1 MNKKGLFFNLL
12 INIILSL
19 LLLFTCF
26 GVTYFI
32 NENNAKEDLSH
43 YGNDIALKFNSLE
56 DKDLVY
62 NEYKEI
68 LHFRVTIIPLDSN
81 EVVLEVNNI
90 DANPYNEDR
99 LQEMRENLNSYY
111 YKKSNTLK
119 EDVLYYVSSNSRYYV
134 RVGLLR
140 SNIIKASIYVLI
152 FGSILVIILNL
163 LYYFYLRKVYKNNI
177 YLLQNEV
184 SKLTN
189 VINISNDENNED
201 SGNNN
206 ENSNNNSNVLTYN
219 NDEFKVLSETIDNTR
234 ILISETLEKL
244 KIEKERIN
252 YIINNVNEGLIVLN
266 SDKNII
272 MINNF
277 VLNLLNLEKDEILNK
292 SYKYL
297 MFPLKFEE
305 YINSLD
311 NTSSNV
317 SNLSFEEQL
326 SNNKIYEFN
335 FIKTT
340 SYLNGSSPLIIIV
353 INDITKLKEVI
364 KTKKEFFQNSSH
376 ELKSP
381 LTSIIAYSEMIDN
394 KLLTSP
400 EEIENANES
409 ILKNAKRMKE
419 LISNML
425 YLSSLENNNENY
437 TSLEYLNVNDVVNK
451 IIEDN
456 IYKIKSKNI
465 TLNVM
470 MKDNVVL
477 YIDHNDLDTLLRN
490 LIINAIQYDKANGYI
505 EIELTP
511 NFFRI
516 KDDGIGIKESEK
528 DEIFTRFKRSKEALQ
543 VNEEG
548 TGLGLAIVKHVALK
562 YHYKIEVNSKE
573 NEYSEF
579 IIYFNDKKLN

>member
-26 GVTYFI
+26 SVTYFI
-32 NENNAKEDLSH
+32 NENNAKEDLFT
-43 YGNDIALKFNSLE
+43 YGNDIALKFNSTD
-56 DKDLVY
+56 DKDLIY

-99 LQEMRENLNSYY
+99 LEEMKDNLNSYY

-119 EDVLYYVSSNSRYYV
+119 EDVLYYVASNSSYYI

-140 SNIIKASIYVLI
+140 SNIIQASIYVLI
-152 FGSILVIILNL
+152 FGSILVILLNF
-163 LYYFYLRKVYKNNI
+163 LYYLYLQKVYKKNI

-184 SKLTN
+184 NKLSN
-189 VINISNDENNED
+189 IINFNENNLD
-201 SGNNN
+201 ITNNKS
-206 ENSNNNSNVLTYN
+206 SNNINNDVLTYN

-234 ILISETLEKL
+234 LLILDNIKNL
-244 KIEKERIN
+244 KIEKERIR
-252 YIINNVNEGLIVLN
+252 YIINNINEGLIVLN
-266 SDKNII
+266 NDNNVI
-272 MINNF
+272 MINDF
-277 VLNLLNLEKDEILNK
+277 VLKLLNLDKEEILNK

-305 YINSLD
+305 YISSL
-311 NTSSNV
+311 SNV
-317 SNLSFEEQL
+317 SNKDTTLSFEQVL

-335 FIKTT
+335 FIKTS
-340 SYLNGSSPLIIIV
+340 SYLDQNSSIIIIV
-353 INDITKLKEVI
+353 ISDITKLKEMI

-394 KLLTSP
+394 DLLTSK
-400 EEIENANES
+400 EELDNANKS

-425 YLSSLENNNENY
+425 YLSSLENNSENY
-437 TSLEYLNVNDVVNK
+437 TILEYLNVNNVISK
-451 IIEDN
+451 ILEDN
-456 IYKIKSKNI
+456 EYKIKEKNI
-465 TLNVM
+465 TLNLNLKSDVI
-470 MKDNVVL
+470 L

-490 LIINAIQYDKANGYI
+490 LIINAIQYDKNSGHI
-505 EIELTP
+505 EIEL
-511 NFFRI
+511 NNDYFRI
-516 KDDGIGIKESEK
+516 KDDGIGIKDSEK

-579 IIYFNDKKLN
+579 IVYFNEVK

>member
-26 GVTYFI
+26 SVTYFI
-32 NENNAKEDLSH
+32 NENNAKEDLFT
-43 YGNDIALKFNSLE
+43 YGNDIALKFNSTG
-56 DKDLVY
+56 DKDLIY

-99 LQEMRENLNSYY
+99 LEEMKDNLNSYY

-119 EDVLYYVSSNSRYYV
+119 EDVLYYVASNSSYYI

-140 SNIIKASIYVLI
+140 SNIIQASIYVLI
-152 FGSILVIILNL
+152 FGSILVILLNF
-163 LYYFYLRKVYKNNI
+163 LYYLYLQKVYKKNI

-184 SKLTN
+184 NKLSN
-189 VINISNDENNED
+189 VINFNENNLD
-201 SGNNN
+201 ITNNKS
-206 ENSNNNSNVLTYN
+206 SNNINNDVLTYN

-234 ILISETLEKL
+234 LLILDNIKDL
-244 KIEKERIN
+244 KIEKERIR
-252 YIINNVNEGLIVLN
+252 YIINNINEGLIVLN
-266 SDKNII
+266 NDNNVI
-272 MINNF
+272 MINDF
-277 VLNLLNLEKDEILNK
+277 VLKLLNIDKEEILNK
-292 SYKYL
+292 YYKYL

-305 YINSLD
+305 YISSL
-311 NTSSNV
+311 SNV
-317 SNLSFEEQL
+317 SNKDTTLSFEQVL

-335 FIKTT
+335 FIKTS
-340 SYLNGSSPLIIIV
+340 SYLDQNSSIIIIV
-353 INDITKLKEVI
+353 ISEITKLKEMI

-394 KLLTSP
+394 NLLTSK
-400 EEIENANES
+400 EELDNANKS

-425 YLSSLENNNENY
+425 YLSSLENNSENY
-437 TSLEYLNVNDVVNK
+437 TILEYLNVNNVISK
-451 IIEDN
+451 ILEDN
-456 IYKIKSKNI
+456 EYKIKEKNI
-465 TLNVM
+465 TLNLNL
-470 MKDNVVL
+470 KDDVIL

-490 LIINAIQYDKANGYI
+490 LIINAIQYDKNSGHI
-505 EIELTP
+505 EIEL
-511 NFFRI
+511 NNDYFRI
-516 KDDGIGIKESEK
+516 KDDGIGIKDSEK

-579 IIYFNDKKLN
+579 IVYFNEVK

>member
-26 GVTYFI
+26 SVTYFI
-32 NENNAKEDLSH
+32 NENNAKEDLFT
-43 YGNDIALKFNSLE
+43 YGNDIALKFNSTD
-56 DKDLVY
+56 DKDLIY

-99 LQEMRENLNSYY
+99 LEEMKDNLNSYY

-119 EDVLYYVSSNSRYYV
+119 EDVLYYVASNSSYYI

-140 SNIIKASIYVLI
+140 SNIIQASIYVLI
-152 FGSILVIILNL
+152 FGSILVILLNF
-163 LYYFYLRKVYKNNI
+163 LYYLYLQKVYKKNI

-184 SKLTN
+184 NKLSN
-189 VINISNDENNED
+189 VINFNENNLD
-201 SGNNN
+201 ITNNKS
-206 ENSNNNSNVLTYN
+206 SNNINNDVLTYN

-234 ILISETLEKL
+234 LLILDNIKDL
-244 KIEKERIN
+244 KIEKERIR
-252 YIINNVNEGLIVLN
+252 YIINNINEGLIVLN
-266 SDKNII
+266 NDNNVI
-272 MINNF
+272 MINDF
-277 VLNLLNLEKDEILNK
+277 VLKLLNIDKEEILNK
-292 SYKYL
+292 YYKYL

-305 YINSLD
+305 YISSL
-311 NTSSNV
+311 SNV
-317 SNLSFEEQL
+317 SNKDTTLSFEQVL

-335 FIKTT
+335 FIKTS
-340 SYLNGSSPLIIIV
+340 SYLDQNSSIIIIV
-353 INDITKLKEVI
+353 ISDITKLKEMI

-394 KLLTSP
+394 NLLTSK
-400 EEIENANES
+400 EELDNANKS

-425 YLSSLENNNENY
+425 YLSSLENNSENY
-437 TSLEYLNVNDVVNK
+437 TILEYLNVNNVISK
-451 IIEDN
+451 ILEDN
-456 IYKIKSKNI
+456 EYKIKEKNI
-465 TLNVM
+465 TLNLNL
-470 MKDNVVL
+470 KDDVIL

-490 LIINAIQYDKANGYI
+490 LIINAIQYDKNSGHI
-505 EIELTP
+505 EIEL
-511 NFFRI
+511 NNNYFRI
-516 KDDGIGIKESEK
+516 KDDGIGIKDSEK

-579 IIYFNDKKLN
+579 IVYFNEVK

>member
-26 GVTYFI
+26 SVTYFI
-32 NENNAKEDLSH
+32 NENNAKEDLFT
-43 YGNDIALKFNSLE
+43 YGNDIALKFNSTD
-56 DKDLVY
+56 DKDLIY

-99 LQEMRENLNSYY
+99 LEEMKDNLNSYY

-119 EDVLYYVSSNSRYYV
+119 EDVLYYVASNSSYYI

-140 SNIIKASIYVLI
+140 SNIIQASIYVLI
-152 FGSILVIILNL
+152 FGSILVILLNF
-163 LYYFYLRKVYKNNI
+163 LYYLYLQKVYKKNI

-184 SKLTN
+184 NKLSN
-189 VINISNDENNED
+189 VINFNENNLD
-201 SGNNN
+201 ITNNKS
-206 ENSNNNSNVLTYN
+206 SNNINNDVLTYN

-234 ILISETLEKL
+234 LLILDNIKDL
-244 KIEKERIN
+244 KIEKERIR
-252 YIINNVNEGLIVLN
+252 YIINNINEGLIVLN
-266 SDKNII
+266 NDNNVI
-272 MINNF
+272 MINDF
-277 VLNLLNLEKDEILNK
+277 VLKLLNIDKEEILNK
-292 SYKYL
+292 YYKYL

-305 YINSLD
+305 YISSL
-311 NTSSNV
+311 SNV
-317 SNLSFEEQL
+317 SNKDTTLSFEQVL

-335 FIKTT
+335 FIKTS
-340 SYLNGSSPLIIIV
+340 SYLDQNSSIIIIV
-353 INDITKLKEVI
+353 ISDITKLKEMI

-394 KLLTSP
+394 NLLTSK
-400 EEIENANES
+400 EELDNANKS

-425 YLSSLENNNENY
+425 YLSSLENNSENY
-437 TSLEYLNVNDVVNK
+437 TILEYLNVNNVISK
-451 IIEDN
+451 ILEDN
-456 IYKIKSKNI
+456 EYKIKEKNI
-465 TLNVM
+465 TLNLNL
-470 MKDNVVL
+470 KDDVIL

-490 LIINAIQYDKANGYI
+490 LIINAIQYDKNSGHI
-505 EIELTP
+505 EIEL
-511 NFFRI
+511 NNDYFRI
-516 KDDGIGIKESEK
+516 KDDGIGIKDSEK

-579 IIYFNDKKLN
+579 IVYFNEVK

>member
-189 VINISNDENNED
+189 VINISNDENN
-201 SGNNN
+201 S
-206 ENSNNNSNVLTYN
+206 NSNVLTYN

-317 SNLSFEEQL
+317 NNLSFEEQL

-456 IYKIKSKNI
+456 IYKIKEKNI
-465 TLNVM
+465 TLNLNL
-470 MKDNVVL
+470 KDDVIL

-579 IIYFNDKKLN
+579 IVYFNDKLK

>member
-1 MNKKGLFFNLL
+1 MNKRGLFFNLL
-12 INIILSL
+12 INIILSI

-26 GVTYFI
+26 SVTYFI
-32 NENNAKEDLSH
+32 NENNAKEDLFT
-43 YGNDIALKFNSLE
+43 YGNDIALKFNSTD
-56 DKDLVY
+56 DKDLIY

-99 LQEMRENLNSYY
+99 LEEMKDNLNSYY

-119 EDVLYYVSSNSRYYV
+119 EDVLYYVASNSSYYI

-140 SNIIKASIYVLI
+140 SNIIQASIYVLI
-152 FGSILVIILNL
+152 FGSILVILLNF
-163 LYYFYLRKVYKNNI
+163 LYYLYLRKVYKKNI
-177 YLLQNEV
+177 YLLQSEV
-184 SKLTN
+184 NKLSN
-189 VINISNDENNED
+189 IINFNENNLD
-201 SGNNN
+201 ITNNK
-206 ENSNNNSNVLTYN
+206 SNNNINNDVLTYN

-234 ILISETLEKL
+234 LLILDNIKDL
-244 KIEKERIN
+244 KIEKERIR
-252 YIINNVNEGLIVLN
+252 YIINNINEGLIVLN
-266 SDKNII
+266 NDNNVI
-272 MINNF
+272 MINDF
-277 VLNLLNLEKDEILNK
+277 VLKLLNLDKEEILNK

-305 YINSLD
+305 YISSL
-311 NTSSNV
+311 SNV
-317 SNLSFEEQL
+317 SNKDTTLSFEQVL

-335 FIKTT
+335 FIKTS
-340 SYLNGSSPLIIIV
+340 SYLDQNSSIIIIV
-353 INDITKLKEVI
+353 ISDITKLKEMI

-394 KLLTSP
+394 DLLTSK
-400 EEIENANES
+400 EELDNANKS

-425 YLSSLENNNENY
+425 YLSSLENNSENY
-437 TSLEYLNVNDVVNK
+437 TILEYLNVNNVISK
-451 IIEDN
+451 ILEDN
-456 IYKIKSKNI
+456 EYKIKEKNI
-465 TLNVM
+465 TLNLNL
-470 MKDNVVL
+470 KDGVIL

-490 LIINAIQYDKANGYI
+490 LIINAIQYDKNSGHI
-505 EIELTP
+505 EIEL
-511 NFFRI
+511 NDDYFRI
-516 KDDGIGIKESEK
+516 KDDGIGIKDSEK
-528 DEIFTRFKRSKEALQ
+528 EEIFTRFKRSKEALQ

-579 IIYFNDKKLN
+579 IVYFNEVK

>member
-140 SNIIKASIYVLI
+140 SNIIKASVYVLI

-189 VINISNDENNED
+189 VININNDENN
-201 SGNNN
+201 S
-206 ENSNNNSNVLTYN
+206 NSNVLTYN

-277 VLNLLNLEKDEILNK
+277 VLKLLNLEKDEILNK

-317 SNLSFEEQL
+317 NNLSFEEQL

-465 TLNVM
+465 TLNIM

-579 IIYFNDKKLN
+579 IVYFNDKLK

>member
-189 VINISNDENNED
+189 VINISN
-201 SGNNN
+201 N

-317 SNLSFEEQL
+317 NNLSFEEQL

-490 LIINAIQYDKANGYI
+490 LIINAIQYDKTNGYI

-579 IIYFNDKKLN
+579 IVYFNDKLK

>member
-26 GVTYFI
+26 SVTYFI
-32 NENNAKEDLSH
+32 NENNAKEDLFT
-43 YGNDIALKFNSLE
+43 YGNDIALKFNSTD
-56 DKDLVY
+56 DKDLIY

-99 LQEMRENLNSYY
+99 LEEMKDNLNSYY

-119 EDVLYYVSSNSRYYV
+119 EDVLYYVASNSSYYI

-140 SNIIKASIYVLI
+140 SNIIQASIYVLI
-152 FGSILVIILNL
+152 FGSILVILLNF
-163 LYYFYLRKVYKNNI
+163 LYYLYLQKVYKKNI

-184 SKLTN
+184 NKLSN
-189 VINISNDENNED
+189 VINFNENNLD
-201 SGNNN
+201 ITNNKS
-206 ENSNNNSNVLTYN
+206 SNNINNDVLTYN

-234 ILISETLEKL
+234 LLILDNIKDL
-244 KIEKERIN
+244 KIEKERIR
-252 YIINNVNEGLIVLN
+252 YIINNINEGLIVLN
-266 SDKNII
+266 NDNNVI
-272 MINNF
+272 MINDF
-277 VLNLLNLEKDEILNK
+277 VLKLLNIDKEEILNK
-292 SYKYL
+292 YYKYL

-305 YINSLD
+305 YISSL
-311 NTSSNV
+311 SNV
-317 SNLSFEEQL
+317 SNKDTTLSFEQLL

-335 FIKTT
+335 FIKTS
-340 SYLNGSSPLIIIV
+340 SYLDQNSSIIIIV
-353 INDITKLKEVI
+353 ISDITKLKEMI

-394 KLLTSP
+394 NILTSK
-400 EEIENANES
+400 EELDNANKS

-425 YLSSLENNNENY
+425 YLSSLENNSENY
-437 TSLEYLNVNDVVNK
+437 TILEYLNVNNVISK
-451 IIEDN
+451 ILEDN
-456 IYKIKSKNI
+456 EYKIKEKNI
-465 TLNVM
+465 TLNLNL
-470 MKDNVVL
+470 KDDVIL

-490 LIINAIQYDKANGYI
+490 LIINAIQYDKNSGHI
-505 EIELTP
+505 EIEL
-511 NFFRI
+511 NNDYFRI
-516 KDDGIGIKESEK
+516 KDDGIGIKDSEK

-579 IIYFNDKKLN
+579 IVYFNEVK

>member
-26 GVTYFI
+26 SVTYFI
-32 NENNAKEDLSH
+32 NENNAKEDLFT
-43 YGNDIALKFNSLE
+43 YGNDIALKFNSTD
-56 DKDLVY
+56 DKDLIY

-99 LQEMRENLNSYY
+99 LEEMKDNLNSYY

-119 EDVLYYVSSNSRYYV
+119 EDVLYYVASNSSYYI
-134 RVGLLR
+134 RVGLLK
-140 SNIIKASIYVLI
+140 SNIIQASIYVLI
-152 FGSILVIILNL
+152 FGSILVILLNFF
-163 LYYFYLRKVYKNNI
+163 YYLYLRKVYKKNI

-184 SKLTN
+184 NKLSN
-189 VINISNDENNED
+189 VINFNENNLD
-201 SGNNN
+201 ITNNKS
-206 ENSNNNSNVLTYN
+206 SNNINNNVLTYN

-234 ILISETLEKL
+234 LLILDNIKNL
-244 KIEKERIN
+244 KIEKERIR
-252 YIINNVNEGLIVLN
+252 YIINNINEGLIVLN
-266 SDKNII
+266 NDNNVI
-272 MINNF
+272 MINDF
-277 VLNLLNLEKDEILNK
+277 VLKLLNIDKEEILNK

-305 YINSLD
+305 YISSL
-311 NTSSNV
+311 SNV
-317 SNLSFEEQL
+317 SNKDTTLSFEQVL

-335 FIKTT
+335 FIKTS
-340 SYLNGSSPLIIIV
+340 SYLDQNSSIIIIV
-353 INDITKLKEVI
+353 ISDITKLKEMI

-394 KLLTSP
+394 DLLTSK
-400 EEIENANES
+400 EELDNANKS

-425 YLSSLENNNENY
+425 YLSSLENNSENY
-437 TSLEYLNVNDVVNK
+437 TILEYLNVNNVISK
-451 IIEDN
+451 ILEDN
-456 IYKIKSKNI
+456 EYKIKEKNI
-465 TLNVM
+465 TLNLNLKSDVI
-470 MKDNVVL
+470 L

-490 LIINAIQYDKANGYI
+490 LIINAIQYDKNSGHI
-505 EIELTP
+505 EIEL
-511 NFFRI
+511 NNDYFRI
-516 KDDGIGIKESEK
+516 KDDGIGIKDSEK

-548 TGLGLAIVKHVALK
+548 TGLGLAIVKHAALK

-579 IIYFNDKKLN
+579 IVYFNELK

>member
-1 MNKKGLFFNLL
+1 MNKRGLFFNLL

-26 GVTYFI
+26 SVTYFI
-32 NENNAKEDLSH
+32 NENNAKEDLFT
-43 YGNDIALKFNSLE
+43 YGNDIALKFTSTD
-56 DKDLVY
+56 DKDLIY

-90 DANPYNEDR
+90 DVNPYNEDR
-99 LQEMRENLNSYY
+99 LEEMKDNLNSYY

-119 EDVLYYVSSNSRYYV
+119 EDVLYYVASNSSYYI

-140 SNIIKASIYVLI
+140 SNIIQASIYVLI
-152 FGSILVIILNL
+152 FGSILVILLNF
-163 LYYFYLRKVYKNNI
+163 LYYLYLRKVYKKNI

-184 SKLTN
+184 NKLSN
-189 VINISNDENNED
+189 IINFNENNLYIT
-201 SGNNN
+201 NNKS
-206 ENSNNNSNVLTYN
+206 SNNINNDVLTYN

-234 ILISETLEKL
+234 LLILDNIKNL
-244 KIEKERIN
+244 KIEKERIR
-252 YIINNVNEGLIVLN
+252 YIINNINEGLIVLN
-266 SDKNII
+266 NDNNVI
-272 MINNF
+272 MINDF
-277 VLNLLNLEKDEILNK
+277 VLKLLNIDKEEIINK
-292 SYKYL
+292 YYKYL

-305 YINSLD
+305 YISSL
-311 NTSSNV
+311 SNV
-317 SNLSFEEQL
+317 SNKDTTLSFEQVL

-335 FIKTT
+335 FIKTS
-340 SYLNGSSPLIIIV
+340 SYLDQNSSIIIIV
-353 INDITKLKEVI
+353 ISDITKLKEMI

-394 KLLTSP
+394 NLLTSK
-400 EEIENANES
+400 EELDNANKS

-425 YLSSLENNNENY
+425 YLSSLENNSENY
-437 TSLEYLNVNDVVNK
+437 TILEYLNVNNVISK
-451 IIEDN
+451 ILEDN
-456 IYKIKSKNI
+456 EYKIKEKNI
-465 TLNVM
+465 TLNLNL
-470 MKDNVVL
+470 KDDVIL

-490 LIINAIQYDKANGYI
+490 LIINAIQYDKNSGHI
-505 EIELTP
+505 EIEL
-511 NFFRI
+511 NNDYFRI
-516 KDDGIGIKESEK
+516 KDDGIGIKDSEK

-579 IIYFNDKKLN
+579 IVYFNEVK

>member
-26 GVTYFI
+26 SVTYFI
-32 NENNAKEDLSH
+32 NENNAKEDLLT
-43 YGNDIALKFNSLE
+43 YGNDIALKFNSTD
-56 DKDLVY
+56 DKDLIY
-62 NEYKEI
+62 NEYKET

-99 LQEMRENLNSYY
+99 LEEMKDNLNSYY

-119 EDVLYYVSSNSRYYV
+119 EDVLYYVASNSSYYI

-140 SNIIKASIYVLI
+140 SNIIQASIYVLI
-152 FGSILVIILNL
+152 FGSILVILLNF
-163 LYYFYLRKVYKNNI
+163 LYYLYLQKVYKKNI

-184 SKLTN
+184 NKLSN
-189 VINISNDENNED
+189 VINFNENNLD
-201 SGNNN
+201 ITNNKS
-206 ENSNNNSNVLTYN
+206 SNNINNDVLTYN

-234 ILISETLEKL
+234 LLILDNIKDL
-244 KIEKERIN
+244 KIEKERIR
-252 YIINNVNEGLIVLN
+252 YIINNINEGLIVLN
-266 SDKNII
+266 NDNNVI
-272 MINNF
+272 MINDF
-277 VLNLLNLEKDEILNK
+277 VLKLLNIDKEEILNK
-292 SYKYL
+292 YYKYL

-305 YINSLD
+305 YISSL
-311 NTSSNV
+311 SNV
-317 SNLSFEEQL
+317 SNKDTTLSFEQVL

-335 FIKTT
+335 FIKTS
-340 SYLNGSSPLIIIV
+340 SYLDQNSSIIIIV
-353 INDITKLKEVI
+353 ISDITKLKEMI

-394 KLLTSP
+394 NLLTGK
-400 EEIENANES
+400 EELDNANKS

-425 YLSSLENNNENY
+425 YLSSLENNSENY
-437 TSLEYLNVNDVVNK
+437 TILEYLNVNNVISK
-451 IIEDN
+451 ILEDN
-456 IYKIKSKNI
+456 EYKIKEKNI
-465 TLNVM
+465 TLNLNL
-470 MKDNVVL
+470 KDDVIL

-490 LIINAIQYDKANGYI
+490 LIINAIQYDKNSGHI
-505 EIELTP
+505 EIEL
-511 NFFRI
+511 NNDYFRI
-516 KDDGIGIKESEK
+516 KDDGIGIKDSEK

-579 IIYFNDKKLN
+579 IVYFNEVK

>member
-26 GVTYFI
+26 SVTYFI
-32 NENNAKEDLSH
+32 NENNAKEDLFT
-43 YGNDIALKFNSLE
+43 YGNDIALKFNSTD
-56 DKDLVY
+56 DKDLIY

-99 LQEMRENLNSYY
+99 LEEMKDNLNSYY

-119 EDVLYYVSSNSRYYV
+119 EDVLYYVASNSSYYI

-140 SNIIKASIYVLI
+140 SNIIQASIYVLI
-152 FGSILVIILNL
+152 FGSILVILLNF
-163 LYYFYLRKVYKNNI
+163 LYYLYLQKVYKKNI

-184 SKLTN
+184 NKLSN
-189 VINISNDENNED
+189 VINFNENNLD
-201 SGNNN
+201 ITNNK
-206 ENSNNNSNVLTYN
+206 SNNNINNDVLTYN

-234 ILISETLEKL
+234 LLILDNIKDL
-244 KIEKERIN
+244 KIEKERIR
-252 YIINNVNEGLIVLN
+252 YIINNINEGLIVLN
-266 SDKNII
+266 NDNNVI
-272 MINNF
+272 MINDF
-277 VLNLLNLEKDEILNK
+277 VLKLLNIDKEEILNK
-292 SYKYL
+292 YYKYL

-305 YINSLD
+305 YISSL
-311 NTSSNV
+311 SNV
-317 SNLSFEEQL
+317 SNKDTTLSFEQVL

-335 FIKTT
+335 FIKTS
-340 SYLNGSSPLIIIV
+340 SYLDQNSSIIIIV
-353 INDITKLKEVI
+353 ISDITKLKEMI

-394 KLLTSP
+394 NLLTSK
-400 EEIENANES
+400 EELDNANKS

-425 YLSSLENNNENY
+425 YLSSLENNSENY
-437 TSLEYLNVNDVVNK
+437 TILEYLNVNNVISK
-451 IIEDN
+451 ILEDN
-456 IYKIKSKNI
+456 EYKIKEKNI
-465 TLNVM
+465 TLNLNL
-470 MKDNVVL
+470 KDDVIL

-490 LIINAIQYDKANGYI
+490 LIINAIQYDKNSGHI
-505 EIELTP
+505 EIEL
-511 NFFRI
+511 NNDYFRI
-516 KDDGIGIKESEK
+516 KDDGIGIKDSEK

-579 IIYFNDKKLN
+579 IVYFNEVK

>member
-26 GVTYFI
+26 SVTYFI
-32 NENNAKEDLSH
+32 NENNAKEDLFT
-43 YGNDIALKFNSLE
+43 YGNDIALKFNSTD
-56 DKDLVY
+56 DKDLIY

-99 LQEMRENLNSYY
+99 LEEMKDNLNSYY

-119 EDVLYYVSSNSRYYV
+119 EDVLYYVASNSSYYI

-140 SNIIKASIYVLI
+140 SNIIQASIYVLI
-152 FGSILVIILNL
+152 FGSILVILLNF
-163 LYYFYLRKVYKNNI
+163 LYYLYLQKVYKKNI

-184 SKLTN
+184 NKLSN
-189 VINISNDENNED
+189 VINFNENNLD
-201 SGNNN
+201 ITNNKS
-206 ENSNNNSNVLTYN
+206 SNNINNDVLTYN

-234 ILISETLEKL
+234 LLILDNIKDL
-244 KIEKERIN
+244 KIEKERIR
-252 YIINNVNEGLIVLN
+252 YIINNINEGLIVLN
-266 SDKNII
+266 NDNNVI
-272 MINNF
+272 MINDF
-277 VLNLLNLEKDEILNK
+277 VLKLLNIDKEEILNK
-292 SYKYL
+292 YYKYL

-305 YINSLD
+305 YISSL
-311 NTSSNV
+311 SNV
-317 SNLSFEEQL
+317 SNKDTTLSFEQIL

-335 FIKTT
+335 FIKTS
-340 SYLNGSSPLIIIV
+340 SYLDQNSSIIIIV
-353 INDITKLKEVI
+353 ISDITKLKEMI

-394 KLLTSP
+394 NLLTSK
-400 EEIENANES
+400 EELDNANKS

-425 YLSSLENNNENY
+425 YLSSLENNSENY
-437 TSLEYLNVNDVVNK
+437 TILEYLNVNNVISK
-451 IIEDN
+451 ILEDN
-456 IYKIKSKNI
+456 EYKIKEKNI
-465 TLNVM
+465 TLNLNL
-470 MKDNVVL
+470 KDDVIL

-490 LIINAIQYDKANGYI
+490 LIINAIQYDKNSGHI
-505 EIELTP
+505 EIEL
-511 NFFRI
+511 NNDYFRI
-516 KDDGIGIKESEK
+516 KDDGIGIKDSEK

-579 IIYFNDKKLN
+579 IVYFNEVK

>member
-26 GVTYFI
+26 SVTYFI
-32 NENNAKEDLSH
+32 NENNAKEDLFT
-43 YGNDIALKFNSLE
+43 YGNDIALKFNSTD
-56 DKDLVY
+56 DKDLIY

-99 LQEMRENLNSYY
+99 LEEMKDNLNSYY

-119 EDVLYYVSSNSRYYV
+119 EDVLYYVASNSSYYI

-140 SNIIKASIYVLI
+140 SNIIQASIYVLI
-152 FGSILVIILNL
+152 FGSILVILLNF
-163 LYYFYLRKVYKNNI
+163 LYYLYLQKVYKKNI

-184 SKLTN
+184 NKLSN
-189 VINISNDENNED
+189 VINFNENNLD
-201 SGNNN
+201 ITNNKS
-206 ENSNNNSNVLTYN
+206 SNNINNNVLTYN

-234 ILISETLEKL
+234 LLILDNIKNL
-244 KIEKERIN
+244 KIEKERIR
-252 YIINNVNEGLIVLN
+252 YIINNINEGLIVLN
-266 SDKNII
+266 NDNNVI
-272 MINNF
+272 MINDF
-277 VLNLLNLEKDEILNK
+277 VLKLLNIDKEEILNK

-305 YINSLD
+305 YISSL
-311 NTSSNV
+311 SNV
-317 SNLSFEEQL
+317 SNKDTTLSFEQVL

-335 FIKTT
+335 FIKTS
-340 SYLNGSSPLIIIV
+340 SYLDQNSSIIIIV
-353 INDITKLKEVI
+353 ISDITKLKEMI

-394 KLLTSP
+394 DLLTSK
-400 EEIENANES
+400 EELDNANKS

-425 YLSSLENNNENY
+425 YLSSLENNSENY
-437 TSLEYLNVNDVVNK
+437 TILEYLNVNNVISK
-451 IIEDN
+451 ILEDN
-456 IYKIKSKNI
+456 EYKIKEKNI
-465 TLNVM
+465 TLNLNL
-470 MKDNVVL
+470 KDDVIL

-490 LIINAIQYDKANGYI
+490 LIINAIQYDKNSGHI
-505 EIELTP
+505 EIEL
-511 NFFRI
+511 NNDYFRI
-516 KDDGIGIKESEK
+516 KDDGIGIKDSEK

-579 IIYFNDKKLN
+579 IVYFNELK

>member
-26 GVTYFI
+26 SVTYFI
-32 NENNAKEDLSH
+32 NENNAKEDLFT
-43 YGNDIALKFNSLE
+43 YGNDIALKFNSTD
-56 DKDLVY
+56 DKDLIC

-99 LQEMRENLNSYY
+99 LEEMKDNLNSYY

-119 EDVLYYVSSNSRYYV
+119 EDVLYYVASNSSYYI

-140 SNIIKASIYVLI
+140 SNIIQASIYVLI
-152 FGSILVIILNL
+152 FGSILVILLNF
-163 LYYFYLRKVYKNNI
+163 LYYLYLQKVYKKNI

-184 SKLTN
+184 NKLSN
-189 VINISNDENNED
+189 VINFNENNLD
-201 SGNNN
+201 ITNNKS
-206 ENSNNNSNVLTYN
+206 SNNINNDVLTYN

-234 ILISETLEKL
+234 LLILDNIKDL
-244 KIEKERIN
+244 KIEKERIR
-252 YIINNVNEGLIVLN
+252 YIINNINEGLIVLN
-266 SDKNII
+266 NDNNVI
-272 MINNF
+272 MINDF
-277 VLNLLNLEKDEILNK
+277 VLKLLNIDKEEILNK
-292 SYKYL
+292 YYKYL

-305 YINSLD
+305 YISSL
-311 NTSSNV
+311 SNV
-317 SNLSFEEQL
+317 SNKDTTLSFEQVL

-335 FIKTT
+335 FIKTS
-340 SYLNGSSPLIIIV
+340 SYLDQNSSIIIIV
-353 INDITKLKEVI
+353 ISDITKLKEMI

-394 KLLTSP
+394 NLLTSK
-400 EEIENANES
+400 EELDNANKS

-425 YLSSLENNNENY
+425 YLSSLENNSENY
-437 TSLEYLNVNDVVNK
+437 TILEYLNVNNVISK
-451 IIEDN
+451 ILEDN
-456 IYKIKSKNI
+456 EYKIKEKNI
-465 TLNVM
+465 TLNLNL
-470 MKDNVVL
+470 KDDVIL

-490 LIINAIQYDKANGYI
+490 LIINAIQYDKNSGHI
-505 EIELTP
+505 EIEL
-511 NFFRI
+511 NNDYFRI
-516 KDDGIGIKESEK
+516 KDDGIGIKDSEK

-579 IIYFNDKKLN
+579 IVYFNEVK

>member
-119 EDVLYYVSSNSRYYV
+119 EDVLYYVSSNSMYYV

-177 YLLQNEV
+177 YLLQSEV

-189 VINISNDENNED
+189 VININNDENN
-201 SGNNN
+201 S
-206 ENSNNNSNVLTYN
+206 NSNVLTYN

-317 SNLSFEEQL
+317 NNLSFEEQL

-490 LIINAIQYDKANGYI
+490 LIINAIQYDKTNGYI

>member
-26 GVTYFI
+26 SVTYFI
-32 NENNAKEDLSH
+32 NENNAKEDLFT
-43 YGNDIALKFNSLE
+43 YGNDIALKFNSTD
-56 DKDLVY
+56 DKDLIY

-99 LQEMRENLNSYY
+99 LEEMKDNLNSYY

-119 EDVLYYVSSNSRYYV
+119 EDVLYYVASNSSYYI
-134 RVGLLR
+134 RVGLLK
-140 SNIIKASIYVLI
+140 SNIIQASIYVLI
-152 FGSILVIILNL
+152 FGSILVILLNFF
-163 LYYFYLRKVYKNNI
+163 YYLYLRKVYKKNI

-184 SKLTN
+184 NKLSN
-189 VINISNDENNED
+189 IINFNENNLD
-201 SGNNN
+201 ITNNKS
-206 ENSNNNSNVLTYN
+206 SNNINNDVLTYN

-234 ILISETLEKL
+234 LLILDNIKNL
-244 KIEKERIN
+244 KIEKERIR
-252 YIINNVNEGLIVLN
+252 YIINNINEGLIVLN
-266 SDKNII
+266 NDNNVI
-272 MINNF
+272 MINDF
-277 VLNLLNLEKDEILNK
+277 VLKLLNIDKEEILNK

-305 YINSLD
+305 YISSL
-311 NTSSNV
+311 SNV
-317 SNLSFEEQL
+317 SNKDTTLSFEQVL

-335 FIKTT
+335 FIKTS
-340 SYLNGSSPLIIIV
+340 SYLDQNSSIIIIV
-353 INDITKLKEVI
+353 ISDITKLKEMI

-394 KLLTSP
+394 DLLTSK
-400 EEIENANES
+400 EELDNANKS

-425 YLSSLENNNENY
+425 YLSSLENNSENY
-437 TSLEYLNVNDVVNK
+437 TILEYLNVNNVISK
-451 IIEDN
+451 ILEDN
-456 IYKIKSKNI
+456 EYKIKEKNI
-465 TLNVM
+465 TLNLNLKSDVI
-470 MKDNVVL
+470 L

-490 LIINAIQYDKANGYI
+490 LIINAIQYDKNSGHI
-505 EIELTP
+505 EIEL
-511 NFFRI
+511 NNDYFRI
-516 KDDGIGIKESEK
+516 KDDGIGIKDSEK

-548 TGLGLAIVKHVALK
+548 TGLGLAIVKHAALK

-579 IIYFNDKKLN
+579 IVYFNEVK

>member
-26 GVTYFI
+26 SVTYFI
-32 NENNAKEDLSH
+32 NENNAKEDLFT
-43 YGNDIALKFNSLE
+43 YGNDIALKFNSTN
-56 DKDLVY
+56 DKDLIY

-99 LQEMRENLNSYY
+99 LEEMKDNLNSYY

-119 EDVLYYVSSNSRYYV
+119 EDVLYYVASNSSYYI

-140 SNIIKASIYVLI
+140 SNIIQASIYVLI
-152 FGSILVIILNL
+152 FGSILVILLNF
-163 LYYFYLRKVYKNNI
+163 LYYLYLQKVYKKNI

-184 SKLTN
+184 NKLSN
-189 VINISNDENNED
+189 VINFNENNLD
-201 SGNNN
+201 ITNNKS
-206 ENSNNNSNVLTYN
+206 SNNINNDVLTYN

-234 ILISETLEKL
+234 LLILDNIKDL
-244 KIEKERIN
+244 KIEKERIR
-252 YIINNVNEGLIVLN
+252 YIINNINEGLIVLN
-266 SDKNII
+266 NDNNVI
-272 MINNF
+272 MINDF
-277 VLNLLNLEKDEILNK
+277 VLKLLNIDKEEILNK
-292 SYKYL
+292 YYKYL

-305 YINSLD
+305 YISSL
-311 NTSSNV
+311 SNV
-317 SNLSFEEQL
+317 SNKDTALSFEQVL

-335 FIKTT
+335 FIKTS
-340 SYLNGSSPLIIIV
+340 SYLDQNSSIIIIV
-353 INDITKLKEVI
+353 ISDITKLKEMI

-394 KLLTSP
+394 NLLTSK
-400 EEIENANES
+400 EELDNANKS

-425 YLSSLENNNENY
+425 YLSSLENNSENY
-437 TSLEYLNVNDVVNK
+437 TILEYLNVNNVISK
-451 IIEDN
+451 ILEDN
-456 IYKIKSKNI
+456 EYKIKEKNI
-465 TLNVM
+465 TLNLNL
-470 MKDNVVL
+470 KDDVIL

-490 LIINAIQYDKANGYI
+490 LIINAIQYDKNSGHI
-505 EIELTP
+505 EIEL
-511 NFFRI
+511 NNDYFRI
-516 KDDGIGIKESEK
+516 KDDGIGIKDSEK

-579 IIYFNDKKLN
+579 IVYFNEVK

>member
-26 GVTYFI
+26 SVTYFI
-32 NENNAKEDLSH
+32 NENNAKEDLFT
-43 YGNDIALKFNSLE
+43 YGNDIALKFNSTD
-56 DKDLVY
+56 DKDLIY

-99 LQEMRENLNSYY
+99 LEEMKDNLNSYY

-119 EDVLYYVSSNSRYYV
+119 EDVLYYVTSNSSYYI

-140 SNIIKASIYVLI
+140 SNIIQASIYVLI
-152 FGSILVIILNL
+152 FGSILVILLNF
-163 LYYFYLRKVYKNNI
+163 LYYLYLQKVYKKNI

-184 SKLTN
+184 NKLSN
-189 VINISNDENNED
+189 VINFNENNLD
-201 SGNNN
+201 ITNNK
-206 ENSNNNSNVLTYN
+206 SNNNINNDVLTYN

-234 ILISETLEKL
+234 LLILDNIKDL
-244 KIEKERIN
+244 KIEKERIR
-252 YIINNVNEGLIVLN
+252 YIINNINEGLIVLN
-266 SDKNII
+266 NDNNVI
-272 MINNF
+272 MINDF
-277 VLNLLNLEKDEILNK
+277 VLKLLNIDKEEIINK
-292 SYKYL
+292 YYKYL

-305 YINSLD
+305 YISSL
-311 NTSSNV
+311 SNV
-317 SNLSFEEQL
+317 SNKDTTLSFEQVL

-335 FIKTT
+335 FIKTS
-340 SYLNGSSPLIIIV
+340 SYLDQNSSIIIIV
-353 INDITKLKEVI
+353 ISDITKLKEMI

-394 KLLTSP
+394 NLLTSK
-400 EEIENANES
+400 EELDNANKS

-425 YLSSLENNNENY
+425 YLSSLENNSENY
-437 TSLEYLNVNDVVNK
+437 TILEYLNVNNVISK
-451 IIEDN
+451 ILEDN
-456 IYKIKSKNI
+456 EYKIKEKNI
-465 TLNVM
+465 TLNLNL
-470 MKDNVVL
+470 KDDVIL

-490 LIINAIQYDKANGYI
+490 LIINAIQYDKNSGHI
-505 EIELTP
+505 EIEL
-511 NFFRI
+511 NNDYFRI
-516 KDDGIGIKESEK
+516 KDDGIGIKDSEK

-579 IIYFNDKKLN
+579 IVYFNEVK

>member
-26 GVTYFI
+26 SVTYFI
-32 NENNAKEDLSH
+32 NENNAKEDLFT
-43 YGNDIALKFNSLE
+43 YGNDIALKFNSTD
-56 DKDLVY
+56 DKDLIY

-99 LQEMRENLNSYY
+99 LEEMKDNLNSYY

-119 EDVLYYVSSNSRYYV
+119 EDVLYYVTSNSSYYI

-140 SNIIKASIYVLI
+140 SNIIQASIYVLI
-152 FGSILVIILNL
+152 FGSILVILLNF
-163 LYYFYLRKVYKNNI
+163 LYYLYLQKVYKKNI

-184 SKLTN
+184 NKLSN
-189 VINISNDENNED
+189 VINFNENNLD
-201 SGNNN
+201 ITNNKS
-206 ENSNNNSNVLTYN
+206 SNNINNDVLTYN

-234 ILISETLEKL
+234 LLILDNIKDL
-244 KIEKERIN
+244 KIEKERIR
-252 YIINNVNEGLIVLN
+252 YIINNINEGLIVLN
-266 SDKNII
+266 NDNNVI
-272 MINNF
+272 MINDF
-277 VLNLLNLEKDEILNK
+277 VLKLLNIDKEEILNK
-292 SYKYL
+292 YYKYL

-305 YINSLD
+305 YISSL
-311 NTSSNV
+311 SNV
-317 SNLSFEEQL
+317 SNKDTTLSFEQVL

-335 FIKTT
+335 FIKTS
-340 SYLNGSSPLIIIV
+340 SYLDQNSSIIIIV
-353 INDITKLKEVI
+353 ISDITKLKEMI

-394 KLLTSP
+394 NLLTSK
-400 EEIENANES
+400 EELDNANKS

-425 YLSSLENNNENY
+425 YLSSLENNSENY
-437 TSLEYLNVNDVVNK
+437 TILEYLNVNNVISK
-451 IIEDN
+451 ILEDN
-456 IYKIKSKNI
+456 EYKIKEKNI
-465 TLNVM
+465 TLNLNL
-470 MKDNVVL
+470 KDDVIL

-490 LIINAIQYDKANGYI
+490 LIINAIQYDKNSGHI
-505 EIELTP
+505 EIEL
-511 NFFRI
+511 NNDYFRI
-516 KDDGIGIKESEK
+516 KDDGIGIKDSEK

-579 IIYFNDKKLN
+579 IVYFNEVK

>member
-26 GVTYFI
+26 SVTYFI
-32 NENNAKEDLSH
+32 NENNAKEDLFT
-43 YGNDIALKFNSLE
+43 YGNDIALKFNSTD
-56 DKDLVY
+56 DKDLIY

-99 LQEMRENLNSYY
+99 LEEMKDNLNSYY

-119 EDVLYYVSSNSRYYV
+119 EDVLYYVASNSSYYI
-134 RVGLLR
+134 RVGLLK
-140 SNIIKASIYVLI
+140 SNIIQASIYVLI
-152 FGSILVIILNL
+152 FGSILVILLNF
-163 LYYFYLRKVYKNNI
+163 LYYLYLQKVYKKNI

-184 SKLTN
+184 NKLSN
-189 VINISNDENNED
+189 VINFNENNLD
-201 SGNNN
+201 ITNNKS
-206 ENSNNNSNVLTYN
+206 SNNINNDVLTYN

-234 ILISETLEKL
+234 LLILDNIKDL
-244 KIEKERIN
+244 KIEKERIR
-252 YIINNVNEGLIVLN
+252 YIINNINEGLIVLN
-266 SDKNII
+266 NDNNVI
-272 MINNF
+272 MINDF
-277 VLNLLNLEKDEILNK
+277 VLKLLNIDKEEILNK
-292 SYKYL
+292 YYKYL

-305 YINSLD
+305 YISSL
-311 NTSSNV
+311 SNV
-317 SNLSFEEQL
+317 SNKDTTLSFEQVL

-335 FIKTT
+335 FIKTS
-340 SYLNGSSPLIIIV
+340 SYLDQNSSIIIIV
-353 INDITKLKEVI
+353 ISDITKLKEMI

-394 KLLTSP
+394 NLLTSK
-400 EEIENANES
+400 EELDNANKS

-425 YLSSLENNNENY
+425 YLSSLENNSENY
-437 TSLEYLNVNDVVNK
+437 TILEYLNVNNVISK
-451 IIEDN
+451 ILEDN
-456 IYKIKSKNI
+456 EYKIKEKNI
-465 TLNVM
+465 TLNLNL
-470 MKDNVVL
+470 KDDVIL

-490 LIINAIQYDKANGYI
+490 LIINAIQYDKNSGHI
-505 EIELTP
+505 EIEL
-511 NFFRI
+511 NNDYFRI
-516 KDDGIGIKESEK
+516 KDDGIGIKDSEK

-579 IIYFNDKKLN
+579 IVYFNEVK

>member
-26 GVTYFI
+26 SVTYFI
-32 NENNAKEDLSH
+32 NENNAKEDLST
-43 YGNDIALKFNSLE
+43 YGNDIALKFNSTD
-56 DKDLVY
+56 DKDLIY

-99 LQEMRENLNSYY
+99 LEEMKDNLNSYY

-119 EDVLYYVSSNSRYYV
+119 EDVLYYVASNSSYYI
-134 RVGLLR
+134 RVGLLK
-140 SNIIKASIYVLI
+140 SNIIQASIYVLI
-152 FGSILVIILNL
+152 FGSILVILLNF
-163 LYYFYLRKVYKNNI
+163 LYYLYLQKVYKKNI

-184 SKLTN
+184 NKLSN
-189 VINISNDENNED
+189 IINYNENNLD
-201 SGNNN
+201 ITNNKS
-206 ENSNNNSNVLTYN
+206 SNNINNDVLTYN

-234 ILISETLEKL
+234 LLILDNIKDL
-244 KIEKERIN
+244 KIEKERIR
-252 YIINNVNEGLIVLN
+252 YIINNINEGLIVLN
-266 SDKNII
+266 NDNNVI
-272 MINNF
+272 MINDF
-277 VLNLLNLEKDEILNK
+277 VLKLLNLDKEEILNK

-305 YINSLD
+305 YISSL
-311 NTSSNV
+311 SNV
-317 SNLSFEEQL
+317 SNKDTTLSFEQVL

-335 FIKTT
+335 FIKTS
-340 SYLNGSSPLIIIV
+340 SYLDQNASIIIIV
-353 INDITKLKEVI
+353 ISDITKLKEMI

-394 KLLTSP
+394 DLLTSK
-400 EEIENANES
+400 EELDNANKS

-425 YLSSLENNNENY
+425 YLSSLENNSENY
-437 TSLEYLNVNDVVNK
+437 TILEYLNVNNVISK
-451 IIEDN
+451 ILEDN
-456 IYKIKSKNI
+456 EYKIKEKNI
-465 TLNVM
+465 TLNLNL
-470 MKDNVVL
+470 KDDVIL

-490 LIINAIQYDKANGYI
+490 LIINAIQYDKNSGHI
-505 EIELTP
+505 EIEL
-511 NFFRI
+511 NNDYFRI
-516 KDDGIGIKESEK
+516 KDDGIGIKDSEK

-579 IIYFNDKKLN
+579 IVYFNEVK

>member
-81 EVVLEVNNI
+81 EVVLEVNDI

-119 EDVLYYVSSNSRYYV
+119 EDVFYYVSSNSRYYV

-177 YLLQNEV
+177 FLLQNEV

-189 VINISNDENNED
+189 VINISNDENN
-201 SGNNN
+201 S
-206 ENSNNNSNVLTYN
+206 NSNVLTYN

-244 KIEKERIN
+244 KVEKERIN

-317 SNLSFEEQL
+317 NNLSFEEQL

-465 TLNVM
+465 TLNIM

-562 YHYKIEVNSKE
+562 YHYKIEVNSKG

-579 IIYFNDKKLN
+579 IIYFNNKKLN

>member
-177 YLLQNEV
+177 YLLQSEV

-189 VINISNDENNED
+189 VINISNDKNNED
-201 SGNNN
+201 SSNNN
-206 ENSNNNSNVLTYN
+206 ENSNVLTYN

-317 SNLSFEEQL
+317 NNLSFEEQL

-490 LIINAIQYDKANGYI
+490 LIINAIQYDKTNGYI

-579 IIYFNDKKLN
+579 IVYFNDKLK

>member
-43 YGNDIALKFNSLE
+43 YGNNIALKFNSLE

-119 EDVLYYVSSNSRYYV
+119 EDVLYYVSSNSMYYV

-189 VINISNDENNED
+189 VINISNDENDED

-244 KIEKERIN
+244 KVEKERIN

-305 YINSLD
+305 YINSFD

-317 SNLSFEEQL
+317 NNLSFEEQL

-394 KLLTSP
+394 KLLASP
-400 EEIENANES
+400 EEIENANKS

-490 LIINAIQYDKANGYI
+490 LIINAIQYDKTNGYI

-579 IIYFNDKKLN
+579 IVYFNDKLK

>member
-189 VINISNDENNED
+189 VINISNDENN
-201 SGNNN
+201 G
-206 ENSNNNSNVLTYN
+206 NSNVLAYN

-317 SNLSFEEQL
+317 NNLSFEEQL

-465 TLNVM
+465 TLNIM

-579 IIYFNDKKLN
+579 IVYFNDKLK